1 MNVCGCKTKC
11 DCTLIAVIASVI
23 TGIITAFLN
32 FSATIAVPQFVL
44 WIFFGVALVFLALS
58 LVAAPFSRRR
68 DTDICLCTSLTAFF
82 AGIFG
87 TVLLSLVLILVDT
100 ATAGILG
107 SILTGLLV
115 AAFALTITSTACIV
129 KNLFDCN

>member
-23 TGIITAFLN
+23 TGIIAAFLS

-44 WIFFGVALVFLALS
+44 WIFFGVALIFLALS
-58 LVAAPFSRRR
+58 LVAAPFIRRR
-68 DTDICLCTSLTAFF
+68 DNDSCLCPSLTAFL

-87 TVLLSLVLILVDT
+87 TVLLSLVLILVDI
-100 ATAGILG
+100 ATAGLLG
-107 SILTGLLV
+107 SLLTGLLF
-115 AAFALTITSTACIV
+115 AAFTLTVTSTACIV
-129 KNLFDCN
+129 KNLFDCS